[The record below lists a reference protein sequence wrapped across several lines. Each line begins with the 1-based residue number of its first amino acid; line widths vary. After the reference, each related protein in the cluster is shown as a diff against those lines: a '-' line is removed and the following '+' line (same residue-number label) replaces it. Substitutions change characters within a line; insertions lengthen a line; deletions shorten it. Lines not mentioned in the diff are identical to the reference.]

1 MAWTAPPTTATD
13 RAELARRAGLC
24 AACRH
29 LQVLRS
35 RTSTFVRCALADVR
49 PEMPRYPPL
58 PVLGCGGYQPAAAG

>member
-1 MAWTAPPTTATD
+1 MAWTAPPATETD
-13 RAELARRAGLC
+13 RAELAPRAGLC

-49 PEMPRYPPL
+49 PRMPRYPAL
-58 PVLGCGGYQPAAAG
+58 PVLGCGGYEPTEPG